1 MEFVSLGKTAHL
13 GPHPKSVAQRQ
24 QGHAAEC
31 QLPNLYAEQQE
42 CDNNAGSV
50 GARND
55 KDRQRYCGSTGCLWK
70 ICDCRTKEEERREAC
85 QGQAKEKDGP
95 EDGGESRNSKCG
107 HYIYIYMTGKG
118 RERVG

>member
-24 QGHAAEC
+24 QGHAAEY
-31 QLPNLYAEQQE
+31 QLPNIYAEQQE

-50 GARND
+50 GARIN
-55 KDRQRYCGSTGCLWK
+55 KDRQRYCGSTRSRWK
-70 ICDCRTKEEERREAC
+70 ICDSRTKEEERREAC
-85 QGQAKEKDGP
+85 QGQAKVKDGQ
-95 EDGGESRNSKCG
+95 EDGGESRNSKCW
-107 HYIYIYMTGKG
+107 HYDWQ